1 MKKRLKDTGGLHIVM
16 MSDLSL
22 KSSFLTCGGK
32 TMRKILKKNNK
43 SKRINGTVKGKI
55 RTPLNIMDKHMNNL
69 SVGDEVKYGEYKGIL
84 LYNHHYD
91 QYGIALDY
99 SMWYGDNKY
108 NIDSYGKF
116 IDVPMDNGARME
128 IELINH
134 VN

>member
-1 MKKRLKDTGGLHIVM
+1 
-16 MSDLSL
+16 
-22 KSSFLTCGGK
+22 
-32 TMRKILKKNNK
+32 MRKILKKNNK